1 MKFQTTDV
9 AIIGCGL
16 AGATAAAMLGRAGVA
31 TVIIDPHAKHR
42 QEFRCEKLDDSQLA
56 LLHRTGLADDVL
68 SQTCIDGQVWVV
80 RYGRLI
86 DRKPSGRAGILYH
99 DMVNMVRQQIPSNVR
114 HVATK
119 VTGISSGA
127 VRPIITLAT
136 GEEIAPKLAILATGL
151 NPAFREM
158 LDIKREGLS
167 PCHSIS
173 IGFDIKAPE
182 GQTFAFPA
190 LTVFPERPGQS
201 MAYLTLFPVPD
212 GMRANLFVYW
222 GMDDVRL
229 RTFRHQPTEALLE
242 LIPTLARFT
251 GPFTIEGQVSIR
263 PVDLV
268 RVSVPQRPGIVFV
281 GDAYSTSCP
290 AAGTGANKV
299 LTDVQRLCSTYIPA
313 WLSKESIGAADIAE
327 FYADPVKV
335 QCEAESL
342 QKAMWL
348 RRVSTGTSV
357 GWRCWRGARFV
368 AQTALGRLRDLKL
381 LTPATANGPDFPGKA
396 KRGPSFVTQ
405 QSIL

>member
-31 TVIIDPHAKHR
+31 TILIDPHTEHR

-56 LLHRTGLADDVL
+56 LLRLTGLADDVL
-68 SQTCIDGQVWVV
+68 PHACVDGEVWVV

-99 DMVNMVRQQIPSNVR
+99 DLVNTVRQQIPSNVR

-119 VTGISSGA
+119 VTGINSDA
-127 VRPIITLAT
+127 VRPLITLAT
-136 GEEIAPKLAILATGL
+136 GEQIAPRLAILATGL
-151 NPAFREM
+151 NPALREM

-173 IGFDIKAPE
+173 IGFDMKAPQ
-182 GQTFAFPA
+182 GKTFMFPA

-201 MAYLTLFPVPD
+201 MAYLTIFPVPG

-222 GMDDVRL
+222 GMDDARL
-229 RTFRHQPTEALLE
+229 RTFRHQPTEGLLE
-242 LIPTLARFT
+242 LIPTLTRFT

-268 RVSVPQRPGIVFV
+268 RVSGSQRSGIVLV

-299 LTDVQRLCSTYIPA
+299 LTDVQRLCSTYIPT
-313 WLSKESIGAADIAE
+313 WLSKESIEAADIAE

-348 RRVSTGTSV
+348 RRASTGTSV

-368 AQTALGRLRDLKL
+368 AQTALGRLRDLKR
-381 LTPATANGPDFPGKA
+381 LTPATATGPDFPGRA
-396 KRGPSFVTQ
+396 
-405 QSIL
+405 

>member
-9 AIIGCGL
+9 AIIGGGL
-16 AGATAAAMLGRAGVA
+16 AGATAAAMLGRAGHD
-31 TVIIDPHAKHR
+31 VILIDPHTEHR

-56 LLHRTGLADDVL
+56 LLRLTGLADGVL
-68 SQTCIDGQVWVV
+68 PHARVDGHVWVV
-80 RYGRLI
+80 RYGRLV
-86 DRKPSGRAGILYH
+86 DRKPSVRAGILYH
-99 DMVNMVRQQIPSNVR
+99 DLVNTVRQQVPANVR

-119 VTGISSGA
+119 VTGITSEA
-127 VRPIITLAT
+127 ERPLITLAT
-136 GEEIAPKLAILATGL
+136 GEKIAPRLAILATGL
-151 NPAFREM
+151 NPGLRET
-158 LDIKREGLS
+158 LGIERTTLS

-173 IGFDIKAPE
+173 IGFDMHAPE
-182 GQTFAFPA
+182 GQPFAFPA

-201 MAYLTLFPVPD
+201 MAYLTIFPVPG

-222 GMDDVRL
+222 SMEDTRL
-229 RTFRHQPTEALLE
+229 RQFRHHPKEALLE

-268 RVSVPQRPGIVFV
+268 RVSAPQRPGIVLV

-313 WLSKESIGAADIAE
+313 WLERDSIGATDVAE
-327 FYADPVKV
+327 FYADPVKA

-348 RRVSTGTSV
+348 RRISTGTSL
-357 GWRCWRGARFV
+357 GWRCWRGARFM
-368 AQTALGRLRDLKL
+368 AQSALGRLRELQRMA
-381 LTPATANGPDFPGKA
+381 PAAATGHGLPRRA
-396 KRGPSFVTQ
+396 
-405 QSIL
+405 